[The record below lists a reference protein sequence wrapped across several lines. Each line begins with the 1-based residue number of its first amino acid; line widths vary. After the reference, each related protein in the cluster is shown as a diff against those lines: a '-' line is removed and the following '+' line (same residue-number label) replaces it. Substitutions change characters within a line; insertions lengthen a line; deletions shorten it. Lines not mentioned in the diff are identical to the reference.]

1 MAQIKA
7 KFIENAVGR
16 KRDSVEVKVNQG
28 FLDLVNG
35 IGSLTEAAM
44 ADSGL
49 TKVQIKA
56 LQRGYT
62 SLADALENSSE
73 VHQPGFIGSP
83 WEFYPSSR

>member
-7 KFIENAVGR
+7 KFIENAAG
-16 KRDSVEVKVNQG
+16 KRDAVEVKVNQG

-35 IGSLTEAAM
+35 IGSLTEAVM
-44 ADSGL
+44 VDSGL

-56 LQRGYT
+56 LQRGYA
-62 SLADALENSSE
+62 SLTDALENSCE
-73 VHQPGFIGSP
+73 AHQPGVIGSP